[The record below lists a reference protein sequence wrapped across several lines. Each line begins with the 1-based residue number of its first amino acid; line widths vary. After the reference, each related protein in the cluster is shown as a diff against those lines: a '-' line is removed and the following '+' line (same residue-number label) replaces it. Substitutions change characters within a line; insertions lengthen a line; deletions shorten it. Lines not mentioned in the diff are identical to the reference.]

1 MSLSW
6 WFSSVSLRVTV
17 GKLMYPIS
25 VASFDA
31 VVVNLKPGHE
41 DCDKV
46 SEQLYGQLTN
56 AGYDVLMDDSAD
68 SPGAKLNAMDL
79 IGIPYQIIIG
89 PRGMKDGEVEFK
101 IRKTGACENM
111 SPDAAA
117 NTLLNH
123 LAEQLKGQGAI

>member
-1 MSLSW
+1 M
-6 WFSSVSLRVTV
+6 
-17 GKLMYPIS
+17 
-25 VASFDA
+25 
-31 VVVNLKPGHE
+31 VVNLKPGHD

-101 IRKTGACENM
+101 IRKTGVSENM

-117 NTLLNH
+117 NALLVH